1 MHNKSAHPDF
11 GRSAETGGRHVT
23 PVFMCYVGRILV
35 ILLMPFLSAYG
46 ESLKLGVIIPLSGP
60 ASLMGESLNG
70 VVKLANLKK
79 VSTEFE
85 DDRCEAKTAL
95 SAYHKLRGRGVKIFY
110 MACSG
115 SILAVAP
122 HAKRNGD
129 LILTSYAG
137 SAKIRET
144 GSEVLRFNPDAI
156 SIAQR
161 LSQLLVDDLKPTVV
175 MFEEQDY
182 AQSLADRLQDLLG
195 TSIIEK
201 LSYRA
206 DATSFTSEVIRIKL
220 RKSKSVVLIPTSDG
234 SAQRILRAFSSAGV
248 NAPIIGEVNLCDYPF
263 RPSDFGLHG
272 ICVSARFSGEAF
284 DTFVRNFK
292 ALVGRVPAYPF
303 YDAIALDL
311 LNQLDTIAANH
322 QEPDSVRA
330 TLLKGFSGR
339 FATYSLTKDGE
350 VQNGSDYLT
359 IVRY

>member
-1 MHNKSAHPDF
+1 MSRVAQILLIILIPIVSA
-11 GRSAETGGRHVT
+11 SAE
-23 PVFMCYVGRILV
+23 
-35 ILLMPFLSAYG
+35 
-46 ESLKLGVIIPLSGP
+46 SLRLGVIVPLSGP
-60 ASLMGESLNG
+60 ASLMGESLTG
-70 VVKLANLKK
+70 VVKLANLTK
-79 VSTEFE
+79 VSPEWE

-95 SAYHKLRGRGVKIFY
+95 SAYHKLRGGGVRIFY
-110 MACSG
+110 IACSG

-144 GSEVLRFNPDAI
+144 GAEVLRFNPDAI
-156 SIAQR
+156 SVAER
-161 LSQLLVDDLKPTVV
+161 LSRALDDNLKPTIV
-175 MFEEQDY
+175 MHEEQDY
-182 AQSLADRLQDLLG
+182 AQSLTDQLQALLG
-195 TSIIEK
+195 NSIVEK

-206 DATSFTSEVIRIKL
+206 DAQSFASEVIRIKK
-220 RKSKSVVLIPTSDG
+220 RGANSVVLVPVSDG
-234 SAQRILRAFSSAGV
+234 TAQRILRTFASGGITTSIVGD
-248 NAPIIGEVNLCDYPF
+248 VNLCDFPF

>member
-1 MHNKSAHPDF
+1 
-11 GRSAETGGRHVT
+11 
-23 PVFMCYVGRILV
+23 
-35 ILLMPFLSAYG
+35 MPFLSAYG
-46 ESLKLGVIIPLSGP
+46 ESLKLGLIIPLSGP

-79 VSTEFE
+79 VSPEFE
-85 DDRCEAKTAL
+85 DDRCEAKIAL

-156 SIAQR
+156 SIAEK
-161 LSQLLVDDLKPTVV
+161 LAQLLVDDLKPTVV

-195 TSIIEK
+195 NSIIEK
-201 LSYRA
+201 LSCRA
-206 DATSFTSEVIRIKL
+206 DAASFTSEVIRIKL

-234 SAQRILRAFSSAGV
+234 TAQRILRAFSSAGV
-248 NAPIIGEVNLCDYPF
+248 TAPIIGEVNLCDYAF

-284 DTFVRNFK
+284 DSFMRDFH
-292 ALVGRVPAYPF
+292 AQVGHPPAYPF

-311 LNQLDTIAANH
+311 LRQLDNLSANY
-322 QEPDSVRA
+322 QDPNSVRA
-330 TLLKGFSGR
+330 KLLEGFRGK
-339 FATYSLTKDGE
+339 FATYSLTKNGE
-350 VQNGSDYLT
+350 VENGGDYLT
-359 IVRY
+359 VVRY